1 MRLAVSTRTLR
12 AHALIW
18 SVAAI
23 PYLLLSS
30 SQQAGLVTHVSPD
43 GSGERL
49 AYARTAAG
57 RQREALKHLGQT
69 LPVSDI
75 RRAATEADGQRMLV
89 WLDAHV
95 ADLSRLGEIETSHEG
110 ILQQPL
116 SIYTR
121 HTWKETVAFDRG
133 DATEVEVVG
142 KGLAELHY
150 VVRMP
155 GRITATTPP
164 GAVDESKVEWMVR
177 VTPTP
182 QTFTAESVSVRW
194 AYLLLW
200 LYVLAFLITKAIV
213 YGPRVAKRIRRRPR
227 KI

>member
-1 MRLAVSTRTLR
+1 MMRALSTRTLR
-12 AHALIW
+12 TQALIW

-30 SQQAGLVTHVSPD
+30 SQQAGLITHVSPD

-49 AYARTAAG
+49 AYARTAVG
-57 RQREALKHLGQT
+57 RQPEVVKHLGRT

-75 RRAATEADGQRMLV
+75 RRAVSEADGRRVLV
-89 WLDAHV
+89 WRDAHV
-95 ADLSRLGEIETSHEG
+95 ADLQRVGDIETTHEG
-110 ILQQPL
+110 ILRRPM
-116 SIYTR
+116 SIYTT
-121 HTWKETVAFDRG
+121 HTWKETLTFDRG

-142 KGLAELHY
+142 RGLAELHY

-155 GRITATTPP
+155 GRITTTHPA
-164 GAVDESKVEWMVR
+164 GAVDESKVEWMVK

-200 LYVLAFLITKAIV
+200 LYVAAFLITKAV
-213 YGPRVAKRIRRRPR
+213 AYGPRVAKRVRRRPR